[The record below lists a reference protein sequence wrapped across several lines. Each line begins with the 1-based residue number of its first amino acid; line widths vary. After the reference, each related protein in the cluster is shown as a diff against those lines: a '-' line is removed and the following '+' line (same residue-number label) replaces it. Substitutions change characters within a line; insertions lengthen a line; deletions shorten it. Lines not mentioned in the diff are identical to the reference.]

1 MSMKVAQVPGGLT
14 PAAACLCLV
23 ISAVFIAVQKP
34 TGDLCQCCP
43 CSGAKRTG
51 SVGLGHAA
59 AHSAEEAGRG
69 WREAVVDGNGGE
81 FGCGEEKDGAF

>member
-1 MSMKVAQVPGGLT
+1 
-14 PAAACLCLV
+14 
-23 ISAVFIAVQKP
+23 
-34 TGDLCQCCP
+34 
-43 CSGAKRTG
+43 
-51 SVGLGHAA
+51 LGHAA